1 MSRELFEAIERHDTA
16 AVAALLQKGADP
28 NEPKAEGWR
37 PLHTAIGRIDVG
49 GSIEVVKLLMQHGA
63 DVNAWDEGH
72 HETPILSACDEEP
85 ESVEPAR
92 LLLEAGA
99 NPNVRRSD
107 GESPLRLAAR
117 YKNVALAELL
127 LKHGAAETID
137 DFGGDRSWTALGHA
151 AHNLDRPMIE
161 LLLAAGADPE
171 GEDDVGDTAR
181 DKMPPRAE
189 AKNPAE
195 WDEVMERLARRPP
208 ATPE

>member
-1 MSRELFEAIERHDTA
+1 MSRELFDAIERHDTA

-28 NEPKAEGWR
+28 NEPKAAGWR
-37 PLHTAIGRIDVG
+37 PLHTAIGRIGVG

-72 HETPILSACDEEP
+72 NETPILSACYPDVGIEVP
-85 ESVEPAR
+85 R

-99 NPNVRRSD
+99 DPNVRRSD
-107 GESPLRLAAR
+107 GESPLRLSVQQKDLAR
-117 YKNVALAELL
+117 AELL

-137 DFGGDRSWTALGHA
+137 DYGGDWCWTALGHA
-151 AHNLDRPMIE
+151 AHNVDRPMIE